1 MESTSPVIDCEIL
14 RQMFSQHM
22 CAGTLLNNVDAK
34 SSQGGCGVSNELLAV
49 NFSHLQFEL
58 IKGIGTGG
66 GRGILCATYFLSSHN
81 PSH

>member
-1 MESTSPVIDCEIL
+1 
-14 RQMFSQHM
+14 MFSQLM

-34 SSQGGCGVSNELLAV
+34 SFQGGCGVSNELLAV

-58 IKGIGTGG
+58 INHKGIGTGG
-66 GRGILCATYFLSSHN
+66 GRGILCATYSLSSHN